1 MNQGLVRQIN
11 DIVRPYRKARM
22 GLLIVISDIVGQSGP
37 TPPLAWQY
45 MVGRNWYKHTIHGTA
60 SVNGVHGQQPVEMT
74 LFAWPENRIAD
85 WHSVGGR
92 YTQQYG
98 YPCVLCVS
106 PTGHTKMLRYDHG
119 KMRYGDD
126 LGDWDPHQIEAYGST
141 ILGESYACTGIDV
154 DYRRIQ
160 FPEFNRQDG
169 IHFGALSDYIGSEY
183 ILLFP
188 KRRIS
193 LVRRGIWRHSIEDL
207 ANICNVPFDVVEQ
220 TYLDTPDDPTEYK
233 ETFYALYVRKSRLQ
247 EVFGVFKRTLMSR
260 AITWMLCITPRG
272 YMYYISPCTNSDT
285 GLTTSTLPNIAYDP
299 HADEFLALLAKD
311 RWELRGNYGLFSLD
325 TYKSFMETQDCY
337 IKTILPD
344 PEFTYCP
351 PSVMTVIA
359 GHNIIQNLLKTP
371 CVWA

>member
-22 GLLIVISDIVGQSGP
+22 GLLIAISNPVGRSGP
-37 TPPLAWQY
+37 TPPLTWHY
-45 MVGRNWYKHTIHGTA
+45 MIGRNWYKHMIHGTA

-74 LFAWPENRIAD
+74 LFAWPEDRIVD
-85 WHSVGGR
+85 WHSVGGW

-119 KMRYGDD
+119 KMRYGDN
-126 LGDWDPHQIEAYGST
+126 LGDWDPHQIETYGST
-141 ILGESYACTGIDV
+141 VLGESYACTGIDV
-154 DYRRIQ
+154 DYRHMQ

-220 TYLDTPDDPTEYK
+220 TYLDTPGDPTEYK
-233 ETFYALYVRKSRLQ
+233 ETF
-247 EVFGVFKRTLMSR
+247 
-260 AITWMLCITPRG
+260 LC
-272 YMYYISPCTNSDT
+272 SVC
-285 GLTTSTLPNIAYDP
+285 
-299 HADEFLALLAKD
+299 AK
-311 RWELRGNYGLFSLD
+311 
-325 TYKSFMETQDCY
+325 
-337 IKTILPD
+337 IKVTRSIWR
-344 PEFTYCP
+344 F
-351 PSVMTVIA
+351 
-359 GHNIIQNLLKTP
+359 
-371 CVWA
+371 